1 MWMLIDLRVFSTI
14 DVIELSPNCVTVQK
28 LLLKYK
34 DFGKWILMVSYQKNK
49 KNKKTNMIV
58 ITDNLFIT
66 CCFDSCID

>member
-14 DVIELSPNCVTVQK
+14 DVIELSHNCVTVQK

-34 DFGKWILMVSYQKNK
+34 NFGKWILMVSYQKK
-49 KNKKTNMIV
+49 KQKKNMIV
-58 ITDNLFIT
+58 ITDNLFII